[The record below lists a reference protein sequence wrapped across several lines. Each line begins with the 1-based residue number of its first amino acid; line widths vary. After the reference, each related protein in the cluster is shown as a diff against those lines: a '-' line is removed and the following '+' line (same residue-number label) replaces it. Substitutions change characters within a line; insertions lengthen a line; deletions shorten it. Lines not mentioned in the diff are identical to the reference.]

1 MNVKILGRNQF
12 TSDIPGDVDML
23 KDIQIKYP
31 LVSADTIQS
40 VYDIIRYPKVVDD
53 LVRLA
58 FP

>member
-1 MNVKILGRNQF
+1 MKILGRNQF
-12 TSDIPGDVDML
+12 TSDIPGDVDLL